1 VSDLASVGARDPLSV
16 LLGLDE
22 DELVLVRDDH
32 GSRIKRLGPLEA
44 FVFSVRAY
52 FGHHKCA
59 STWVWQLVAGVCREI
74 GLRHYLVVYDRTP
87 GPHPP
92 LKGFAAGGR
101 GKERRKGNFERRR
114 LRERVDEAGA
124 EFVSCITADREQLE
138 ALAPR
143 RGFHVIRDPRDIIVS
158 GYFSHRNSRPADHP
172 EPQAWALPHIAEHR
186 ERLRAVPKEEGLL
199 LEMDFARATLLDL
212 AQWDY
217 DRPEI
222 LELRMEELAARPY
235 EGFVRIFQHL
245 ELLPGEEPTAGR
257 ELLALS
263 LRRTLNRLSARPPLR
278 ALRRPM
284 PATGEILL
292 GAVYGNRFEAKTKGR
307 PAGAEDTRSHY
318 RKGVP
323 GDWLNHFTPT
333 HTEAFKE
340 RFGDLAVKL
349 GYERDND
356 WGADELSL
364 APAET

>member
-1 VSDLASVGARDPLSV
+1 M
-16 LLGLDE
+16 
-22 DELVLVRDDH
+22 
-32 GSRIKRLGPLEA
+32 
-44 FVFSVRAY
+44 RAY

-59 STWVWQLVAGVCREI
+59 STWVWHLVAGVCREI

-101 GKERRKGNFERRR
+101 GEERRKGNFERRR